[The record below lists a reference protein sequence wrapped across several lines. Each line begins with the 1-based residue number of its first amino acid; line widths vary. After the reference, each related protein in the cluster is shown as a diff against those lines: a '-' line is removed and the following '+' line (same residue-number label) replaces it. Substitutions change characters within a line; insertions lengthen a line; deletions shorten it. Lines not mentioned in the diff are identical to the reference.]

1 MPSFY
6 VPNVGFY
13 LPMKHPRRLRLRQHL
28 RLRHLHLQRLRLRQ
42 GLKARE
48 LDLAISWEIMGIH
61 GYYIMVINGY

>member
-28 RLRHLHLQRLRLRQ
+28 RLRHLHLQRLRLR
-42 GLKARE
+42 LR
-48 LDLAISWEIMGIH
+48 
-61 GYYIMVINGY
+61 